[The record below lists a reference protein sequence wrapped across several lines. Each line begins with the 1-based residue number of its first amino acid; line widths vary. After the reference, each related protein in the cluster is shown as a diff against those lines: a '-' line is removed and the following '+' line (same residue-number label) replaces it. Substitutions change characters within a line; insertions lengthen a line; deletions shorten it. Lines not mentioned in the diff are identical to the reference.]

1 MLTPGRALTLNIESG
16 KPLPRVDGLEDLY
29 RRGCT
34 PRHGEVVMVAGRSG
48 SQKSG
53 FALWW
58 VEQMRLPT
66 LYFSAD
72 MSAFTASARIASTM
86 TGLTT
91 PEVELVMSAEAGRDE
106 EKRELL
112 ALLTESKISFSFGS
126 PITWW
131 QVDDELN
138 AWVDTYDS
146 WPSVVVIDNL
156 MDVQDCESEYAA
168 QMEAM
173 QRFTELARETGAT
186 VIILHHATDKG
197 HDAAADP
204 YNPPGRKDIK
214 NGLGEKPEL
223 CLGVALDPYSKLFK
237 IATLKQRMGPSDQT
251 GKTFAKVLAEP
262 EKTRFHKIGTTTI
275 SKGA

>member
-1 MLTPGRALTLNIESG
+1 VLTPGRALTLNIESG
-16 KPLPRVDGLEDLY
+16 TPLPRVPALDALY
-29 RRGCT
+29 NAGTT
-34 PRHGEVVMVAGRSG
+34 PRHGEVVMIAGRSG

-58 VEQMRLPT
+58 VQQMGLPT

-86 TGLTT
+86 AGLTT
-91 PEVELVMSAEAGRDE
+91 EEVEVVMRVDGE

-112 ALLTESKISFSFGS
+112 HLMATSKVKFSFGS

-131 QVDDELN
+131 QIDDELN
-138 AWVDTYDS
+138 MWVEAFDS
-146 WPSVVVIDNL
+146 WPAVIVIDNL
-156 MDVQDCESEYAA
+156 MDVDGAEADYAM

-186 VIILHHATDKG
+186 VIVLHHATDKG
-197 HDAAADP
+197 HDASVDP
-204 YNPPGRKDIK
+204 YNPPARRDIK

-223 CLGVALDPYSKLFK
+223 CLGVAIDPYTNLFK
-237 IATLKQRMGPSDQT
+237 IATLKQRMGKSDLT
-251 GKTFAKVLAEP
+251 GKTFIRLQAEP
-262 EKTRFHKIGTTTI
+262 AKTRFHKVGTIT
-275 SKGA
+275 KGE